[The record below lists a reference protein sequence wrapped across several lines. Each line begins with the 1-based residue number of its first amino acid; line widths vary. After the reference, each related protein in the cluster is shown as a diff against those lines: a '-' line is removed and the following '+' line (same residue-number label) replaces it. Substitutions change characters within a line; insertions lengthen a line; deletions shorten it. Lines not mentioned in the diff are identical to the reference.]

1 MKAFK
6 KHIIPFVRLVDN
18 WNQTQQKNPH
28 IDESVKLQGKWKHNK
43 LPWMDGPG
51 NKSEVGKIIKY
62 LMKKGDTKNTAV
74 DKIKQN
80 YAYVSKKYKSAPVA
94 KKAEILTSLQEGDLG
109 LTYKKGK
116 TVKVKH
122 NKSGKEIVIIDKPNV
137 RKEYE
142 KIGFFAEGSCGYG
155 IDGKVG
161 SQPAGPHL
169 IKKKKKKVDEN
180 MINEAKYKQTYKS
193 ITARDKDSRRIW
205 GSQIGHPRVKVT
217 SWSEVEK
224 SGRMKTAYIEI
235 EGDKDWVDAY
245 KKIAFSGKGN
255 FTDVVKS
262 LKESVNEAIEPSGIM
277 AKINKIVQD
286 KQAAKIGGVLV
297 DMFSAGIM
305 MQIYN
310 AVNDKNKEQ
319 MNKGNIRQV
328 QVILN
333 KVMKQNKVRK

>member
-1 MKAFK
+1 M
-6 KHIIPFVRLVDN
+6 I
-18 WNQTQQKNPH
+18 
-28 IDESVKLQGKWKHNK
+28 KLTN
-43 LPWMDGPG
+43 
-51 NKSEVGKIIKY
+51 I
-62 LMKKGDTKNTAV
+62 
-74 DKIKQN
+74 
-80 YAYVSKKYKSAPVA
+80 
-94 KKAEILTSLQEGDLG
+94 LQESDLG

-116 TVKVKH
+116 TVKVTHK
-122 NKSGKEIVIIDKPNV
+122 KSGKELVIIDKPNV

-142 KIGFFAEGSCGYG
+142 KIGFFVEGSCGYG
-155 IDGKVG
+155 IDGEVG
-161 SQPAGPHL
+161 DEPAGPNL
-169 IKKKKKKVDEN
+169 IKKKKKKVDEG
-180 MINEAKYKQTYKS
+180 ILNEAKYKQTYKS

-217 SWSEVEK
+217 SWSEIEK

-255 FTDVVKS
+255 FGDVIKFVRKN
-262 LKESVNEAIEPSGIM
+262 ESINEAIEPSGIM

-310 AVNDKNKEQ
+310 AVNDKSKEQ

-328 QVILN
+328 QVILH
-333 KVMKQNKVRK
+333 KVMKQNKVKS